1 MANKKSISQ
10 WTGAILAAVS
20 LPLISAFSLAVGAS
34 LCKDQPV
41 LGIIVGILLICVVT
55 YVFAWLISKITY
67 FIIK

>member
-10 WTGAILAAVS
+10 WTGAILAAVT
-20 LPLISAFSLAVGAS
+20 LPLIAVLSLGVGSA
-34 LCKDQPV
+34 LCKGQPI
-41 LGIIVGILLICVVT
+41 LGIIVGILIICVVT